1 MSLDTDLHRKSG
13 LITGG
18 ASGIGQA
25 LAVALA
31 HEGVRVAVADIRQAD
46 ETLAQI
52 AKKGGES
59 FHLPVDVG
67 VESQIVAMVEEA
79 SRRLGGLDIFV
90 NCAATTRHELTTEIT
105 SKSWYETLDVN
116 LSACVWACREV
127 ARLMTPL
134 RRGSILII
142 GSTANY
148 TPAPSEGSYRVSK
161 AGLKAFMQVLALE
174 LAPYNIR
181 VNMLTPGPFR
191 TPLVA
196 RVPEEARRA
205 VVSQVPLQREG
216 DPGELSAAALLLL
229 SDRLSPYTTGAELIV
244 DGGLSLRA
252 IRMAD
257 RPAQSD
263 SPSGFG

>member
-1 MSLDTDLHRKSG
+1 MSLDTGLSGKRG

-31 HEGVRVAVADIRQAD
+31 WEGVRIAVADIQQAD

-52 AKKGGES
+52 TRDGGEGV
-59 FHLPVDVG
+59 HLPVDVS
-67 VESQIVAMVEEA
+67 VEDQVVTMVGRA
-79 SRRLGGLDIFV
+79 FRRLGGLDIFV

-105 SKSWYETLDVN
+105 SKGWYETLDTN

-127 ARLMTPL
+127 ARVMTPQQS
-134 RRGSILII
+134 GSILII
-142 GSTANY
+142 GSTASY

-161 AGLKAFMQVLALE
+161 AGLKAYMQVLALE
-174 LAPYNIR
+174 LAPYGIR

-196 RVPEEARRA
+196 RVSEDARRS
-205 VVSQVPLQREG
+205 VVSQVPLRREG
-216 DPGELSAAALLLL
+216 DPQELAASALLLL
-229 SDRLSPYTTGAELIV
+229 SDRLSPFTTGAELIV

-252 IRMAD
+252 IRMSD
-257 RPAQSD
+257 RPAAPHSQ
-263 SPSGFG
+263 